1 MDPVAQRIKELIEGK
16 GYSNAAF
23 AEAIGVQRANI
34 SHILSGR
41 NRPSLDI
48 VQRILRTF
56 PDLDSDRLLFG
67 ESSESE
73 SVPEESGKASA
84 KGPNK
89 KIERVVV
96 CYEDGTFASYEAD
109 V

>member
-1 MDPVAQRIKELIEGK
+1 MDPVARRIKDIIEEK

-56 PDLDSDRLLFG
+56 PDLDSDLLLFG
-67 ESSESE
+67 EKSEAE
-73 SVPEESGKASA
+73 SNREEKGREAG

-89 KIERVVV
+89 KVERVVV

>member
-1 MDPVAQRIKELIEGK
+1 
-16 GYSNAAF
+16 
-23 AEAIGVQRANI
+23 
-34 SHILSGR
+34 
-41 NRPSLDI
+41 
-48 VQRILRTF
+48 
-56 PDLDSDRLLFG
+56 LLFG
-67 ESSESE
+67 ESAEAESDK
-73 SVPEESGKASA
+73 GKKGKEAG